1 MPESFV
7 LYFRPDFAPHLELFH
22 CAQQRL
28 DLSREACAGFHL
40 RRHTVACGRCPI
52 GAHHAG
58 RQAPPQH
65 LAESTCARCEGHASR
80 IIQGRLCV
88 SCFNRQGEVIRGYD
102 RKGNMPRVTLHVGDM
117 LVFGPPPE
125 IGYAR
130 EPIDADHMLLS
141 CLVRD
146 LPELERT
153 IQRIEATGT
162 KVLDSSISPRR
173 ALVIFKPLP
182 SRHAMLK
189 ALGQHQPTPPSHQ
202 TPAASAP
209 RNGPSCAAVPIA
221 SRPGHAGI
229 AQAGSRDAT
238 IHQPGRNP
246 A

>member
-1 MPESFV
+1 MPASPV
-7 LYFRPDFAPHLELFH
+7 AYFRPHFAPHLELFH

-40 RRHTVACGRCPI
+40 RRHTVACARCPV

-65 LAESTCARCEGHASR
+65 LTEHACARCERVGQR

-88 SCFNRQGEVIRGYD
+88 SCFNRQLELERGRD
-102 RKGNMPRVTLHVGDM
+102 RKGNAPRFTLYTAD
-117 LVFGPPPE
+117 LLIFGAPPE

-153 IQRIEATGT
+153 IQRIEAAGT
-162 KVLDSSISPRR
+162 RVLDSSIGPRR
-173 ALVIFKPLP
+173 PLLIFKPLP
-182 SRHAMLK
+182 SRHGKTAWSVPLD
-189 ALGQHQPTPPSHQ
+189 QHQPT
-202 TPAASAP
+202 
-209 RNGPSCAAVPIA
+209 R
-221 SRPGHAGI
+221 
-229 AQAGSRDAT
+229 
-238 IHQPGRNP
+238 RNP
-246 A
+246 PHGLHPHA

>member
-1 MPESFV
+1 MSPSPV
-7 LYFRPDFAPHLELFH
+7 AYFRPHFAPNIELFH

-28 DLSREACAGFHL
+28 DLSREACANFHL
-40 RRHTVACGRCPI
+40 RRHTVACARCPI

-88 SCFNRQGEVIRGYD
+88 SCFNRQGEVERGRD
-102 RKGNMPRVTLHVGDM
+102 RKGNAPRLTLHTADM
-117 LVFGPPPE
+117 LIFGAPPE

-130 EPIDADHMLLS
+130 EPIDAEHMLIS

-153 IQRIEATGT
+153 IQRIEAAGT
-162 KVLDSSISPRR
+162 RVLDSSIGPRR
-173 ALVIFKPLP
+173 PLVIFKPLP

-189 ALGQHQPTPPSHQ
+189 AFGQHQPTPPSH
-202 TPAASAP
+202 PHELHP
-209 RNGPSCAAVPIA
+209 HP
-221 SRPGHAGI
+221 
-229 AQAGSRDAT
+229 
-238 IHQPGRNP
+238 
-246 A
+246 